1 MTKILLMAW
10 VTLREAL
17 RQKLAVNLLLFALL
31 LIAGSI
37 TLSEL
42 TFGEQHRIIADLALT
57 SAQLFGTLIAV
68 FLGAGLVA
76 GDIQRRTLYPI
87 VAKPVG
93 RWQYLVGRYLGL
105 VATLWL
111 NLLVM
116 AIASVLVLALYSGGF
131 GYLQITPLLAAFLG
145 IGAQLAT
152 VAAVATLFSSL
163 TNSTLAAIYTLGFA
177 ASGHFARDVFVFYR
191 DRPLVQAV
199 AYLIPNLGALDFKVQ
214 VVYQTTIPI
223 ERLAWPFASAAIYV
237 ACVLAIASAAFARRD
252 FR

>member
-1 MTKILLMAW
+1 MRKILLLAW

-31 LIAGSI
+31 LIGGSV

-42 TFGEQHRIIADLALT
+42 TYGEQHRIIADLALT
-57 SAQLFGTLIAV
+57 AAQLFGTLIAV

-76 GDIQRRTLYPI
+76 GDVQRRTLYPI

-93 RWQYLVGRYLGL
+93 RWQYLLGRYLGL

-116 AIASVLVLALYSGGF
+116 ALATAAALAVYTGGF
-131 GYLQITPLLAAFLG
+131 GYLEKTPLLTAVAGLA
-145 IGAQLAT
+145 AQLAL

-163 TNSTLAAIYTLGFA
+163 TNATLAAIFSLAFA
-177 ASGHFARDVFVFYR
+177 ASGHFAREVFTFYKTQ
-191 DRPLVQAV
+191 PLARAV
-199 AYLIPNLGALDFKVQ
+199 AYLVPNLASLDFKLQ
-214 VVYQTTIPI
+214 VVYQTPVPLS
-223 ERLAWPFASAAIYV
+223 RLAWPLGYGLLYV
-237 ACVLAIASAAFARRD
+237 ACTLAITSAAFARRD

>member
-1 MTKILLMAW
+1 MKKILLLAW

-17 RQKLAVNLLLFALL
+17 RQKLAVNLLMFALL
-31 LIAGSI
+31 LIGGSV

-42 TFGEQHRIIADLALT
+42 TYGEQHRIIADLALT
-57 SAQLFGTLIAV
+57 AAQLFGTLIAV

-76 GDIQRRTLYPI
+76 GDVQRRTLYPI

-116 AIASVLVLALYSGGF
+116 ALATAAALAVYTGGLA
-131 GYLQITPLLAAFLG
+131 YLDKTPLFSAVIG
-145 IGAQLAT
+145 IGAQLAL

-163 TNSTLAAIYTLGFA
+163 TNATLAAIFTLA
-177 ASGHFARDVFVFYR
+177 VALSGHFAREVFVYYKTQA
-191 DRPLVQAV
+191 LVRAV
-199 AYLIPNLGALDFKVQ
+199 AFVLPNLASLDFKVQ
-214 VVYQTTIPI
+214 VVYQTAVPLS
-223 ERLAWPFASAAIYV
+223 RLAWPLGYAALYV
-237 ACVLAIASAAFARRD
+237 ACTLSLASAAFARRD